1 MRGRS
6 VIAALVAIVAA
17 PVLLFG
23 AVMVPPAAAQ
33 DNPAVEETDD
43 PNAGG
48 SEPANQQTAPPDAV
62 APAAADPSAEA
73 AAPTDD
79 TSPTPGEQPDVTPV
93 QTVEIPAPGSPLVE
107 AIRTKL
113 SDPAFRQGATAD
125 DLAALVGFYN
135 ARGEAVWM
143 TDMGFSSEAQ
153 AAIDEIL
160 KADDWGLTNSA
171 FNLPSAG
178 DLPDSVDEQAIGEIK
193 LDLAILKYARYA
205 RGGRTDPDKLKNV
218 DMTPTFRDPKIVLA
232 EIANAP
238 EPDAYLQLLHPKHEQ
253 FQRLHQALLKA
264 RAESEAGAKPRDMQ
278 RIIVN
283 MERWR
288 WMPENLGDL
297 YLQLNIPEFMM
308 YVVKNG
314 NTIHSA
320 KIVVGK
326 PVYATPIFSADLK
339 SIVFNPEWTV
349 PSTIIREDLLPR
361 LRGGG
366 GMFGSNTSILKQH
379 GLNVNYNG
387 KRVDPSSID
396 WNRVNMGAISFTQA
410 PGPDNVLGK
419 VKFLYPNRHSVY
431 MHDTIK
437 RNLLDLTVRAEG
449 HHCPRVANPG
459 KVAAVVLAED
469 QALPQAEVDKLL
481 ASGYNSGVSLKHR
494 VPVYTTYFTAMVDD
508 EGKVKSFADVYGLDG
523 GVAAAILGKGAQPAA
538 VADNAEPAPPKPQPA
553 PNADPA
559 PTSAVRSSPPPP
571 PPAGFAG
578 AAP

>member
-6 VIAALVAIVAA
+6 LIAALVAAA
-17 PVLLFG
+17 PVFLFG
-23 AVMVPPAAAQ
+23 ALTFPPAFAQ
-33 DNPAVEETDD
+33 DNPAAEEADD

-48 SEPANQQTAPPDAV
+48 PDPADQQAAAPDA
-62 APAAADPSAEA
+62 ATPASADPSAEPA
-73 AAPTDD
+73 TAPADD
-79 TSPTPGEQPDVTPV
+79 ANQPQAEQPGVTPV
-93 QTVEIPAPGSPLVE
+93 QTVETPAAATPVVAS
-107 AIRTKL
+107 IRTKL
-113 SDPAFRQGATAD
+113 ADPALRKDASSE
-125 DLAALVGFYN
+125 DLAALEAFYN

-153 AAIDEIL
+153 AAMDEML
-160 KADDWGLTNSA
+160 KADDWGLSSA
-171 FNLPSAG
+171 AFDLPSAG
-178 DLPDSVDEQAIGEIK
+178 DLPDSVDKQALGEIK

-218 DMTPTFRDPKIVLA
+218 DMTPTFRDPKTVLI
-232 EIANAP
+232 EIADAP
-238 EPDAYLQLLHPKHEQ
+238 EPDVYLQSLHPKHEQ

-264 RAESEAGAKPRDMQ
+264 RAESEAGAKPRNMQ
-278 RIIVN
+278 RIVVN

-288 WMPENLGDL
+288 WMPENLGAL
-297 YLQLNIPEFMM
+297 YVQINIPEFMV

-314 NTIHSA
+314 KTIQTE
-320 KIVVGK
+320 KVVVGK

-349 PSTIIREDLLPR
+349 PSTIIREDLLPK

-366 GMFGSNTSILKQH
+366 GFFGRGSSFLRQH
-379 GLNVNYNG
+379 ELNVNYNG
-387 KRVDPSSID
+387 KRVDPGSID

-410 PGPDNVLGK
+410 PGPKNVLGK

-459 KVAAVVLAED
+459 KVAATILAED
-469 QALPQAEVDKLL
+469 KGMPQAEIDKLL
-481 ASGYNSGVSLKHR
+481 ASGYNSAVALNTR
-494 VPVYTTYFTAMVDD
+494 VPVHTTYFTAAVDG
-508 EGKVKSFADVYGLDG
+508 EGKVQNFTDVYSLDA
-523 GVAAAILGKGAQPAA
+523 GVAAAILGNAARPEA
-538 VADNAEPAPPKPQPA
+538 VADNVEVKAPEVKPKPPKPS
-553 PNADPA
+553 
-559 PTSAVRSSPPPP
+559 TVGST
-571 PPAGFAG
+571 PPASGFAV